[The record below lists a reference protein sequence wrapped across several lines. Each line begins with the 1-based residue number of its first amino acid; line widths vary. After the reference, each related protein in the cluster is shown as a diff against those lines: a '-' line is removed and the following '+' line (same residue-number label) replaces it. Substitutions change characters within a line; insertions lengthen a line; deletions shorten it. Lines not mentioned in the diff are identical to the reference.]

1 MANSVNL
8 KIQKMTEDLKP
19 LSLRSALDF
28 KHMLLTWAMRR
39 NRKNPI

>member
-19 LSLRSALDF
+19 LSLPSALAF
-28 KHMLLTWAMRR
+28 KHMLLTWAMQR
-39 NRKNPI
+39 NRKSPI